1 MSETAAQIIDD
12 KGGPASVAALTGRT
26 PGAVRVWKHRNQ
38 IPREAWPEVLT
49 AYPDLTLQKLIASER
64 AGATGPSASVEVRA

>member
-38 IPREAWPEVLT
+38 IPREAWPEVMT
-49 AYPDLTLQKLIASER
+49 AYPDLTLQKLIAAER
-64 AGATGPSASVEVRA
+64 AGSSSAASVVEARP